1 MLVKNNQKEVI
12 NMKEITMYNEQDV
25 QNLVSIQDKKVV
37 TTSLQVAQAFEK
49 KHKNVIQAIEN
60 LLKEDGLKIQPMF
73 SEDTTTDSYGR
84 PRKIYQMN
92 RDGFSLLAMGFT
104 GNEALRFKLAYIE
117 AFNRMEECL
126 VELNRPSTLTTQQWQ
141 QLAKRVAA
149 KYKVSSINKKVQPLS
164 VLQILEDEERE
175 LGVDLTEFKNLLS
188 QNVESKSN
196 AVKLFVEER
205 CFVEARQKVKTVEL
219 YDEYLKWSVEREGE
233 LLSNREFYQ
242 TLETL
247 GFHKRRGARNALFI
261 HGLATK
267 KNQQLTLLK

>member
-1 MLVKNNQKEVI
+1 
-12 NMKEITMYNEQDV
+12 MKEITMYNEQNV
-25 QNLVSIQDKKVV
+25 QNLVSIQGKTVV

-73 SEDTTTDSYGR
+73 SEATTTDSYGR

-104 GNEALRFKLAYIE
+104 GNEALKFKLAYIE

-219 YDEYLKWSVEREGE
+219 YDEYLKWSVERAGE

>member
-1 MLVKNNQKEVI
+1 
-12 NMKEITMYNEQDV
+12 MYNEQNV

-49 KHKNVIQAIEN
+49 KHKHVIEAIETK
-60 LLKEDGLKIQPMF
+60 LQSAEISAHLQKMF
-73 SEDTTTDSYGR
+73 SVGEYLDSR
-84 PRKIYQMN
+84 NRKQKIYYMN
-92 RDGFSLLAMGFT
+92 RDGFAFIAFGFT
-104 GNEALRFKLAYIE
+104 GEKADEFKLAYIE
-117 AFNRMEECL
+117 AFNRMEDYL
-126 VELNRPSTLTTQQWQ
+126 IELNRSSTLTTKQWEE
-141 QLAKRVAA
+141 LAKRVAA
-149 KYKVSSINKKVQPLS
+149 KFKVSSINKKVQPLS

-247 GFHKRRGARNALFI
+247 GFQKRRGARNALFI

>member
-1 MLVKNNQKEVI
+1 
-12 NMKEITMYNEQDV
+12 MKEITMYNEQDV

-73 SEDTTTDSYGR
+73 SEATTTDSYGR

-104 GNEALRFKLAYIE
+104 GNEALKFKLAYIE

-219 YDEYLKWSVEREGE
+219 YDEYLKWSVERECE

>member
-1 MLVKNNQKEVI
+1 MS
-12 NMKEITMYNEQDV
+12 KEITMYNEQNI

-49 KHKNVIQAIEN
+49 KHKHVIEAIETKIHSAEFSAQ
-60 LLKEDGLKIQPMF
+60 LEKMFQEGTYKDSSGKENKM
-73 SEDTTTDSYGR
+73 Y
-84 PRKIYQMN
+84 YMN
-92 RDGFSLLAMGFT
+92 RDGFAFIAFGFT
-104 GNEALRFKLAYIE
+104 GRKSDEFKLAYIE